1 MDHVASPHPT
11 QAAASFLDR
20 ILAERKR
27 LERALAAVG
36 DLIVIYE
43 AIAAGKP
50 ASVAP
55 PIQEVSAAAQAPKE
69 KPTISPERAEAPVD
83 PLQKFYPERN
93 EIIKREWPKG
103 TPTPEILAMLHALPG
118 AQINAR
124 LLYIKAGKLGVHRAP
139 SAPKATP
146 APDTAVDLSPLL
158 SIATATE
165 RKRPEFDPGPSV
177 AVDFE
182 QVRRWASERGVRFDI
197 WDDLPKVNER
207 RESLCQAP
215 FKRLFPIR
223 GVTGKY
229 R

>member
-1 MDHVASPHPT
+1 MT
-11 QAAASFLDR
+11 EAAASVLDR

-43 AIAAGKP
+43 AIAEGKP

-55 PIQEVSAAAQAPKE
+55 PIQEVPAAAQAPKE

-124 LLYIKAGKLGVHRAP
+124 LLQIKACKLGVHRAP
-139 SAPKATP
+139 AAPKATP
-146 APDTAVDLSPLL
+146 EEAPAPSRMEALMAVS
-158 SIATATE
+158 
-165 RKRPEFDPGPSV
+165 RRPEFDPGPSV

>member
-1 MDHVASPHPT
+1 MSA
-11 QAAASFLDR
+11 FLDR

-43 AIAAGKP
+43 AIADGKP

-146 APDTAVDLSPLL
+146 EEHLHQT
-158 SIATATE
+158 
-165 RKRPEFDPGPSV
+165 RP
-177 AVDFE
+177 
-182 QVRRWASERGVRFDI
+182 
-197 WDDLPKVNER
+197 
-207 RESLCQAP
+207 
-215 FKRLFPIR
+215 
-223 GVTGKY
+223 
-229 R
+229 